1 MDRREHLRTL
11 LLAGLAGTAILPA
24 CTPESTGVDPA
35 ADPNANDA
43 GYGRT
48 PQEKEHD
55 AKLMAETFFTPEE
68 MASLSVLCAMIIPAD
83 ERSGSATEAGV
94 PDFIEFIAKDI
105 PDYQLPLRGGL
116 AWLDAESRRQNGAIF
131 AEASEDDRTTL
142 LDEIAYPPEDEA
154 EQHFGHKFFNLM
166 RFLTVTGFYTSKP
179 GVQDDLQYSG
189 NFANVWDGVPE
200 EVLAEHDVDYDP
212 EWVAKC
218 LDPATRNEQAEWDE
232 EGNLLN

>member
-24 CTPESTGVDPA
+24 CTPESAPTELSV
-35 ADPNANDA
+35 DPNANDN

-48 PQEKEHD
+48 PEEKEHD
-55 AKLMAETFFTPEE
+55 ARIMAETFFTPAE
-68 MASLSVLCAMIIPAD
+68 MASLSLLCAMIIPAD

-94 PDFIEFIAKDI
+94 PAFIEFITKDI

-116 AWLDAESRRQNGAIF
+116 AWLDAESRRQNGAVF
-131 AEASEDDRTTL
+131 AEAPEDDRIEL
-142 LDEIAYPPEDEA
+142 LDQMAYPPGEES

-179 GVQDDLQYSG
+179 GVQDDLQYRG
-189 NFANVWDGVPE
+189 NYANVWDGVPE
-200 EVLAEHDVDYDP
+200 EVLADHDVSYDP
-212 EWVAKC
+212 EWIAKC